1 MLATVAACATS
12 VTPEPTK
19 ALVMSPEPTP
29 TASTPTATASPV
41 VPGSIVVLGCE
52 QPATLDSLCLADAAG
67 TVDVRAIQGS
77 NLALTITVKNP
88 GEAPTTPVSVLLYIP
103 DPGKLPL
110 GQPIC
115 TTCNST
121 AGSSVIGL
129 EWPALAPGETR
140 ALIVQIPVTRAV
152 SSTWFAALY
161 AEPLADVMAAQI
173 ANGIE
178 AGQQTWTI
186 AMAVAIP

>member
-1 MLATVAACATS
+1 M
-12 VTPEPTK
+12 
-19 ALVMSPEPTP
+19 
-29 TASTPTATASPV
+29 
-41 VPGSIVVLGCE
+41 PGSIAVLGCD
-52 QPATLDSLCLADAAG
+52 QSAKPGSLCLGDADG
-67 TVDVRAIQGS
+67 TIEVRATQGT
-77 NLALTITVKNP
+77 NLSLTITVNNP
-88 GEAPTTPVSVLLYIP
+88 GGTSSTPVSMLLYVL